1 MRTITWDE
9 PKRLANLAKHGMDFN
24 DLTEDFFLGA
34 LVIPARNGRFQAFGS
49 IEDGT
54 ISVIFAVLGTEG
66 LSLISMR
73 SASAAERKLL

>member
-1 MRTITWDE
+1 
-9 PKRLANLAKHGMDFN
+9 MDFN

-34 LVIPARNGRFQAFGS
+34 LVIPARNGRFQAIGS
-49 IEDGT
+49 LEDGT

-66 LSLISMR
+66 LSIISMR